1 MLKKDIVSGIS
12 AVKEDRVVA
21 EIVSIANTYR
31 SRIYFETESKVINAK
46 SIMGMMTL
54 NLLAGNRVSISI
66 EGEDENKAME
76 AIENF
81 LLGR

>member
-1 MLKKDIVSGIS
+1 MVKKTITSGIS

-21 EIVSIANTYR
+21 EIVSIANTYK

-54 NLLAGNRVSISI
+54 NLLAGNEISISI
-66 EGEDENKAME
+66 EGEDEEAAME
-76 AIENF
+76 GIENF
-81 LLGR
+81 LHGR

>member
-21 EIVSIANTYR
+21 EIVSIANGYN

-54 NLLAGNRVSISI
+54 NLLAGNKVSVSID
-66 EGEDENKAME
+66 GEDEAKAME

>member
-1 MLKKDIVSGIS
+1 MVKKTIVSGIS

-21 EIVSIANTYR
+21 EIVSMASTFQ

-54 NLLAGNRVSISI
+54 NLLAGNEISISI
-66 EGEDENKAME
+66 EGEDEEAAMK
-76 AIENF
+76 AIEDF

>member
-1 MLKKDIVSGIS
+1 MVKKTITSGIS

-21 EIVSIANTYR
+21 DIVSLASGFQ
-31 SRIYFETESKVINAK
+31 SRIYFETASKVINAK

-54 NLLAGNRVSISI
+54 NLISGNEISISI
-66 EGEDENKAME
+66 DGEDEEKAME